1 MTSKASKISD
11 HTQLKTLSLRQI
23 FQRFPIALA
32 QAKADKISKN
42 LLNEICQIIYSLYRA
57 KEITRKEYNNSMNS
71 IKLQNRIETM
81 FMNSKKSKTS
91 YPYRLLLNLSNRI
104 NLSRS
109 NKYIALSNLSINY
122 TRKNMK
128 NSYKINK
135 FKISAPTWF
144 NLMNLIKVF
153 QITEQTLCL

>member
-1 MTSKASKISD
+1 
-11 HTQLKTLSLRQI
+11 
-23 FQRFPIALA
+23 
-32 QAKADKISKN
+32 
-42 LLNEICQIIYSLYRA
+42 
-57 KEITRKEYNNSMNS
+57 
-71 IKLQNRIETM
+71 M

-144 NLMNLIKVF
+144 NLMNSIKVF
-153 QITEQTLCL
+153 